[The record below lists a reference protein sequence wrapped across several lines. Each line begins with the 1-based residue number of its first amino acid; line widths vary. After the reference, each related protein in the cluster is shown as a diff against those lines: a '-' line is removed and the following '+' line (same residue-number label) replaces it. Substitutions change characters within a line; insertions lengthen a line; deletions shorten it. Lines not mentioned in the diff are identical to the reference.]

1 MDLWVRSQDKKRL
14 VWCKEFSIQ
23 EKLQNTYAVLG
34 GVYGKH
40 IVGNYKNRERA
51 LEVIDEIQ
59 EVLSTRMCQENYN
72 SVNLVYEMPK
82 E

>member
-23 EKLQNTYAVLG
+23 EKIQNTYAVLG

-59 EVLSTRMCQENYN
+59 EMLQTRQYYDHCNV
-72 SVNLVYEMPK
+72 VNLIFEMPK